1 MNWGYRIIL
10 VYILFISGVF
20 TAIYVAFNQ
29 EIDLVSTDYYAQELK
44 FQNVIDG
51 KNNLAS
57 LPTPV
62 KIVENET
69 AFELQLPNEF
79 TGKNIKGEAWFYYPT
94 NAKLDKKFDLAALS
108 NNTISINRQQ
118 IAKGNGIIKLQFVA
132 DDVPYY
138 YEQQFKN

>member
-1 MNWGYRIIL
+1 MGLSNNTCLYT
-10 VYILFISGVF
+10 VYFGVF

-79 TGKNIKGEAWFYYPT
+79 TEKYKRRSMVLLPHKCQT
-94 NAKLDKKFDLAALS
+94 
-108 NNTISINRQQ
+108 R
-118 IAKGNGIIKLQFVA
+118 
-132 DDVPYY
+132 
-138 YEQQFKN
+138 